1 MARAFSSPSST
12 TPLVSLPCQ
21 SISDGMGAWKGVGG
35 PSPRLEAYAQYS
47 VFAEHALVE
56 ERRSNLHE
64 GERRKKP
71 HANQSAWKCP

>member
-1 MARAFSSPSST
+1 
-12 TPLVSLPCQ
+12 
-21 SISDGMGAWKGVGG
+21 
-35 PSPRLEAYAQYS
+35 